1 MADLEKKTEKAE
13 AITASDVVPVASSDR
28 DENYDFYKQHQGLEY
43 TPEEEKKVVRKIDLH
58 LIPLLFLIYLLQVSF
73 SKIGVHIQCLT
84 DLAIVPGQE

>member
-13 AITASDVVPVASSDR
+13 AITASDVVPVASLDR

-58 LIPLLFLIYLLQVSF
+58 LIPLLFLIYLLQVSIPDV
-73 SKIGVHIQCLT
+73 SWDIHRLT
-84 DLAIVPGQE
+84 NTAIVPGQE